1 MSGKRVNKIFEPPGL
16 AKFSVENLASVIS
29 AALTVHRTVIH
40 YRFGHLS
47 GSYSPPDCHSL
58 PLRPFACAHY
68 LRVMRC
74 SNDVPLKIDILDR
87 IYVFAFSPSKTPPR
101 YDGKTA
107 KNFILVTAVRRCY
120 ADGNTAVVEFHITF
134 SFACDLVK
142 NFESSLPCFSA
153 K

>member
-1 MSGKRVNKIFEPPGL
+1 MTSFCLFVMCFWNYWICHCQIYLSLIVTIGLSATFLQTISFNIRKSRILRYNK
-16 AKFSVENLASVIS
+16 A
-29 AALTVHRTVIH
+29 
-40 YRFGHLS
+40 
-47 GSYSPPDCHSL
+47 
-58 PLRPFACAHY
+58 PLFKPHY

-87 IYVFAFSPSKTPPR
+87 IYVFAFSPSKTPSQ
-101 YDGKTA
+101 YS
-107 KNFILVTAVRRCY
+107 KNTVQNFTLVTAVGRCY
-120 ADGNTAVVEFHITF
+120 ADRSTAVVELHITF